1 MTRTSIG
8 RSQAGA
14 SALIALVFLVIV
26 AFVVLTAYRLSGQ
39 QLALVGNA
47 QSRAQVLAA
56 ASFAIERTISTV
68 DFLRTPSVVA
78 ATPVAVDID
87 GNGADDLNV
96 AVGLPACYRLRVVP
110 QAELDER
117 RGSDR
122 SCVGGLGAAGSILV
136 IGGGAGGAANA
147 AESQC
152 ADSEW
157 NISATAAD
165 AVTSATLTVNQG
177 VAVRADRVDATNNCT

>member
-1 MTRTSIG
+1 MTRHPTLTAQ
-8 RSQAGA
+8 RGA

-56 ASFAIERTISTV
+56 ASFAIERTISSI

-96 AVGLPACYRLRVVP
+96 TVGLPTCYRLRVVP

-117 RGSDR
+117 RSGDA

-136 IGGGAGGAANA
+136 IGGAGGAAANA
-147 AESQC
+147 SESQC

-157 NISATAAD
+157 NIAATAAD
-165 AVTSATLTVNQG
+165 AVTSAALTVNQG
-177 VAVRADRVDATNNCT
+177 VAVRADRVDASNNCS

>member
-1 MTRTSIG
+1 MR
-8 RSQAGA
+8 RLPARRAQRGA
-14 SALIALVFLVIV
+14 SALIALIFLVIV
-26 AFVVLTAYRLSGQ
+26 AFVVLTAYRMSGQ

-56 ASFAIERTISTV
+56 ANFAIERTISSI
-68 DFLRTPSVVA
+68 DFLRTPAIVA
-78 ATPVAVDID
+78 ATPVGVDID
-87 GNGADDLNV
+87 GNGADDLSV
-96 AVGLPACYRLRVVP
+96 TLALPSCYRLRVVP

-117 RGSDR
+117 RASDA
-122 SCVGGLGAAGSILV
+122 SCANGLGAGGSILV
-136 IGGGAGGAANA
+136 IPGGGGAAANPF
-147 AESQC
+147 ESQC

-165 AVTSATLTVNQG
+165 AVTSAALTVNQG